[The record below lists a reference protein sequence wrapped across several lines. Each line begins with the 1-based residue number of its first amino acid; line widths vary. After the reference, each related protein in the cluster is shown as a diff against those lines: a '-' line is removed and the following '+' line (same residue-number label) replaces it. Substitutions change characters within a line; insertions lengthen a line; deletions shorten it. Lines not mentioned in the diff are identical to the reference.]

1 MTDIERE
8 KATPAMQQYYAAKE
22 QYPDCIIFF
31 RMGDFY
37 ETFYE
42 DAEICARELEITL
55 TSRGKMINGDP
66 IPLAGVPHHAVE
78 TYLGRMI
85 QKGYKVALCEQTEDP
100 KKAKGVVKR
109 DVVRVITPGTVIDA
123 NLLSS
128 DRSRFLM
135 ALCENKAGEQDDGG
149 RKVRRER
156 RSLGIAFLE
165 ISTGEFYATTIEAPD
180 LLQTKEKDCENFFYN
195 SILAEISAFSPVEC
209 IVANGDSTLL
219 CSALFANGVVLTR
232 CDADIFSYESA
243 YELLARQAADHGIDF
258 EEIVASFG
266 CTNAIPAIQAAG
278 AAITYARKT
287 QFNDLSHLHPLA
299 RVPPDHMV
307 LDSVALRNLEIIKS
321 ISDRTE
327 AGTLIETIDLTKT
340 PMGKRLIR
348 RWITIPLAHVARI
361 EERLD
366 AVSWLHEH
374 TPTRLEMQAHLSR
387 YPDIERIAGRISY
400 GNASPRDLVTLK
412 NALITA
418 QHVQALFESARCDL
432 PLALQD
438 ALIQICVPEGAITLI
453 DEAITDEPP
462 ALARKGGMIREGYH
476 TELDHIRDIVTNG
489 RQWISDLEQEERERT
504 GIKSLKVKY
513 NAVFGYFIEVTK
525 TQISSVPEDYER
537 RQTMANAERYTV
549 PRLRELAAE
558 VVTADE
564 RFSALE
570 QELYAEIVER
580 LRAYISQIQEISKGL
595 AALDVCTSFAEIAH
609 KFRYV
614 RPDLTDDGTLLL
626 RSVRHCVVEQMLG
639 GMAFVPNDCEM
650 QHDKNQICIITG
662 ANMAGKSTYMRSIC
676 HAVIMAQAGCF
687 VACDYARIGIVDRIC
702 TRVGAFDDLAS
713 GRSTFMVEMRE
724 LASILHSATNRS
736 LIILDEIGR
745 GTSTLD
751 GYSIAKAVLEFL
763 HGKRSSGPK
772 TLFATHFHEIIGIE
786 SELKRVSNWHFA
798 VKDTGSDVVFLR
810 RLIPGATDRSYGIH
824 VAILA
829 GVPKKVCD
837 RATEVLKH
845 VLSGDEA
852 IGVKQYTQMVL
863 VDEPRTQHSAEEEA
877 ALSRLKEIDPDTLR
891 PIDALT
897 ILSDL
902 CNSIKLPRK
911 L

>member
-1 MTDIERE
+1 MADITERE

-55 TSRGKMINGDP
+55 TSRGKTTNGES

-109 DVVRVITPGTVIDA
+109 DVVRVVTPGTVIDA

-135 ALCENKAGEQDDGG
+135 ALFENKDGEQNGGG
-149 RKVRRER
+149 RKTRRET
-156 RSLGIAFLE
+156 RSLGVAFLE

-180 LLQTKEKDCENFFYN
+180 FLQKKERDCENFFYN
-195 SILAEISAFSPVEC
+195 SLLAEISAFSPVEC
-209 IVANGDSTLL
+209 IVANEDSTLL
-219 CSALFANGVVLTR
+219 LNALCANGVVITR

-243 YELLARQAADHGIDF
+243 YDLLAKQAADHGIDF
-258 EEIVASFG
+258 EETIASFG
-266 CTNAIPAIQAAG
+266 GKNAIPGVQAAG
-278 AAITYARKT
+278 AAITYARQT
-287 QFNDLSHLHPLA
+287 QFNDLSHVHPLT

-348 RWITIPLAHVARI
+348 RWITIPLAHVTKI

-366 AVSWLHEH
+366 AVSWLHEN
-374 TPTRLEMQAHLSR
+374 TPVRLEMQAKLSR

-400 GNASPRDLVTLK
+400 GNANPRDLVTLK

-418 QHVQALFESARCDL
+418 QHVQASFGSACDL

-438 ALIQICVPEGAITLI
+438 ALGQITVPEDVITLI

-462 ALARKGGMIREGYH
+462 ALARKGGMVRQGYH

-558 VVTADE
+558 VATADE
-564 RFSALE
+564 RFFSLE

-580 LRAYISQIQEISKGL
+580 LRAYILQIQEISKGL

-650 QHDKNQICIITG
+650 QADQNQICIITG

-687 VACDYARIGIVDRIC
+687 VACDYARIGVVDRIC

-713 GRSTFMVEMRE
+713 GQSTFMVEMRE
-724 LASILHSATNRS
+724 LASILHSATDRS

-837 RATEVLKH
+837 RASEVLKH

-852 IGVKQYTQMVL
+852 TLVKQYTQMIL
-863 VDEPRTQHSAEEEA
+863 VDEPRTQHSAEEKA

-902 CNSIKLPRK
+902 CNSVRK
-911 L
+911 

>member
-1 MTDIERE
+1 MTDITDRE
-8 KATPAMQQYYAAKE
+8 KVTPAMQQYYAAKE

-37 ETFYE
+37 ETFCE

-55 TSRGKMINGDP
+55 TSRGKMASGES
-66 IPLAGVPHHAVE
+66 IPLAGVPYHAVD

-85 QKGYKVALCEQTEDP
+85 QRGYKVAICEQVEDP
-100 KKAKGVVKR
+100 KKAKGIVKR
-109 DVVRVITPGTVIDA
+109 DVVRVVTPGTVIDA

-128 DRSRFLM
+128 DRSHFLM
-135 ALCENKAGEQDDGG
+135 ALCENKAGEQNEKGDRGKKA
-149 RKVRRER
+149 RKEN

-165 ISTGEFYATTIEAPD
+165 VSTGEFYATTIEVPD
-180 LLQTKEKDCENFFYN
+180 SLQKKEKDYQDFLYN
-195 SILAEISAFSPVEC
+195 SILAEISSFSPVEC
-209 IVANGDSTLL
+209 IVAGEDSTLL
-219 CSALFANGVVLTR
+219 YNALFANGIVITR
-232 CDADIFSYESA
+232 CDAEIFSYESA
-243 YELLARQAADHGIDF
+243 YELLSKQAADHGIDF
-258 EEIVASFG
+258 EETVESFG
-266 CTNAIPAIQAAG
+266 STNAISAIQAAG

-287 QFNDLSHLHPLA
+287 QFNDLSHVHPLT

-321 ISDRTE
+321 ISDKTE
-327 AGTLIETIDLTKT
+327 SGTLIETIDLTKT

-348 RWITIPLAHVARI
+348 RWITIPLAHLTRI
-361 EERLD
+361 QERLD
-366 AVSWLHEH
+366 AVSWLHAN
-374 TPTRLEMQAHLSR
+374 TSMRLEVQAQLSR

-418 QHVQALFESARCDL
+418 QHVQISLESACDL
-432 PLALQD
+432 PSALQD
-438 ALIQICVPEGAITLI
+438 ALKQMNVPEDAISLI

-476 TELDHIRDIVTNG
+476 TELDHIRDVLTNG

-513 NAVFGYFIEVTK
+513 NAVFGYFIEITRA
-525 TQISSVPEDYER
+525 QASSVPDDYER
-537 RQTMANAERYTV
+537 RQTMANAERYTI

-558 VVTADE
+558 VATADE
-564 RFSALE
+564 RYSALE
-570 QELYAEIVER
+570 QELYMQVVEQ
-580 LRAYISQIQEISKGL
+580 LRAYISQVQEISKGL
-595 AALDVCTSFAEIAH
+595 AVLDIFTSFAEIAH

-614 RPDLTDDGTLLL
+614 RPDLIDDGTLLL

-650 QHDKNQICIITG
+650 QNDKNQICIITG

-713 GRSTFMVEMRE
+713 GQSTFMVEMRE
-724 LASILHSATNRS
+724 LASILHSATDRS

-763 HGKRSSGPK
+763 HGRRSSGPK

-824 VAILA
+824 VAVLA

-837 RATEVLKH
+837 RAAEVLKG
-845 VLSGDEA
+845 VLSGDETTL
-852 IGVKQYTQMVL
+852 VKQYTQMVL

-877 ALSRLKEIDPDTLR
+877 VLSRLKEIDPDTLR

-897 ILSDL
+897 ILSDI
-902 CNSIKLPRK
+902 CNKVRK
-911 L
+911 

>member
-1 MTDIERE
+1 MTDITERE

-55 TSRGKMINGDP
+55 TSRGKTTSGES

-78 TYLGRMI
+78 TYLGRML
-85 QKGYKVALCEQTEDP
+85 QKGYKVALCEQIEDP

-128 DRSRFLM
+128 DRSHFLM
-135 ALCENKAGEQDDGG
+135 ALCANKAEGG
-149 RKVRRER
+149 KKVRREIL
-156 RSLGIAFLE
+156 SLGIAFLE
-165 ISTGEFYATTIEAPD
+165 ISTGEFYATIIEVPD
-180 LLQTKEKDCENFFYN
+180 SLQKKEKDSQNFLYN

-209 IVANGDSTLL
+209 IVADESGDELYNALLSNGIII
-219 CSALFANGVVLTR
+219 TR
-232 CDADIFSYESA
+232 CDAEMFSYESA
-243 YELLARQAADHGIDF
+243 YALLTKQAADHGIDF
-258 EEIVASFG
+258 NEIIASFG
-266 CTNAIPAIQAAG
+266 SINAISAIRAAG

-287 QFNDLSHLHPLA
+287 QFNALSHVHPLT
-299 RVPPDHMV
+299 RLPLDHMV
-307 LDSVALRNLEIIKS
+307 LDSVALRNLEIVKN

-327 AGTLIETIDLTKT
+327 TGTLIETIDLTKT

-348 RWITIPLAHVARI
+348 RWITIPLAHI
-361 EERLD
+361 TKIQERLD
-366 AVSWLHEH
+366 AVSWLHVN
-374 TPTRLEMQAHLSR
+374 TPMRLEVQAQLLR

-412 NALITA
+412 NALITV
-418 QHVQALFESARCDL
+418 QHLQTSLKSASDL
-432 PLALQD
+432 PFVLQNALGQMN
-438 ALIQICVPEGAITLI
+438 VPEDVISLI
-453 DEAITDEPP
+453 GEAITDEPP
-462 ALARKGGMIREGYH
+462 ALSRKGGMIREGYH
-476 TELDHIRDIVTNG
+476 AELDHIRDVLTNG
-489 RQWISDLEQEERERT
+489 LQWISDLEQEERERT

-513 NAVFGYFIEVTK
+513 NAIFGYFIEITRAQV
-525 TQISSVPEDYER
+525 SSVPEDYER

-558 VVTADE
+558 VATADE
-564 RFSALE
+564 RYSALE

-580 LRAYISQIQEISKGL
+580 LRAYISQIQEISKAL
-595 AALDVCTSFAEIAH
+595 AALDVFTSFAEVAH

-614 RPDLTDDGTLLL
+614 RPDLSDDGTLLL

-650 QHDKNQICIITG
+650 QNDKNQICIITG

-687 VACDYARIGIVDRIC
+687 VACDYARVGIVDRIC

-713 GRSTFMVEMRE
+713 GQSTFMVEMRE
-724 LASILHSATNRS
+724 LASILHSATDRS

-837 RATEVLKH
+837 RASEVLKH
-845 VLSGDEA
+845 VLSGDETL
-852 IGVKQYTQMVL
+852 GVKQYTQMVL
-863 VDEPRTQHSAEEEA
+863 VDEPRMQHSREEEA
-877 ALSRLKEIDPDTLR
+877 VLLRLKEIDPDTLR

-902 CNSIKLPRK
+902 CNSIRK
-911 L
+911 